1 MTEPTDSPADRPT
14 DHEHATDPVSGERRR
29 RLTEI
34 AAALPAALVRDPHL
48 SDLADCIAVPLDVG
62 GVAHDHLRLDGV
74 ARDGVQAIVRVPRL
88 SQWRQ
93 APGAHLAYEAAAFAQ
108 AAASGVAPRFFGCLS
123 PEAFPPN
130 GALVVEY
137 IAGRKAR
144 LPDDLPAIADCL
156 AALHRTPV
164 PPEAVRPPL
173 RTQAHPAAE
182 TLAVVE
188 EQAAFMA
195 DIEIDPDARRQI
207 EAELAALRDIAQTAE
222 GWPPIVG
229 LVGTDTHPGNYVIRD
244 DGSAIFV
251 DLEKAMFGM
260 PAIDLAHAT
269 LYTSTMW
276 DRDCAGALSA
286 DQVAAFYDRYLARTD
301 PGIAERLVPWR
312 LPMRRLIWL
321 RTLTWCIRWRAL
333 SARDPAWSPG
343 RMPPDIRAHTEAT
356 VADYLSPETIARIRA
371 EWA

>member
-1 MTEPTDSPADRPT
+1 MTKPTDSPPSASS
-14 DHEHATDPVSGERRR
+14 DPAPEAGLASRERRA
-29 RLTEI
+29 RLAEI

-48 SDLADCIAVPLDVG
+48 ADFADCIAVPLDVG

-74 ARDGVQAIVRVPRL
+74 ARDGLPAIARVPRL

-93 APGAHLAYEAAAFAQ
+93 APGAHLAYESAAFAQ
-108 AAASGVAPRFFGCLS
+108 ASPSGVVPRYFGCLS
-123 PEAFPPN
+123 PEALPPN
-130 GALVVEY
+130 GALLVEY

-156 AALHRTPV
+156 AAVHRTPV
-164 PPEAVRPPL
+164 PPEAARAPL
-173 RTQAHPAAE
+173 RTQIHPATE

-188 EQAAFMA
+188 EQAGFMA
-195 DIEIDPDARRQI
+195 DIEIAPDARRQI
-207 EAELAALRDIAQTAE
+207 EAELAALRDIAREAQD
-222 GWPPIVG
+222 WPPIVT
-229 LVGTDTHPGNYVIRD
+229 LVGTDTHPGNFVIRD

-276 DRDCAGALSA
+276 DRDCARALTPG
-286 DQVAAFYDRYLARTD
+286 QVEAFYDRYLAQTAPD
-301 PGIAERLVPWR
+301 IAERLDHWR
-312 LPMRRLIWL
+312 QPMRRLIWL

-333 SARDPAWSPG
+333 SAHDPAWSPD

-356 VADYLSPETIARIRA
+356 VADYLSAATIARIRA
-371 EWA
+371 EWV